1 MGGSSK
7 SSRKQNTEGDIVFN
21 NVDYGGQGSGAGP
34 LKNFNVG
41 RENTL
46 EGNIFNVT
54 DGGATRNA
62 LAAGVAMAN
71 SANDTVR
78 KGAAYALG
86 SNEAVSKTAINNNT
100 ATAFKGLDTAV
111 DLAKINQQVS
121 DGAIDAVTGTTSE
134 AIKASKQAQELAA
147 KQARESAAAAAK
159 QAKES
164 ASQAFSFAK
173 SSNKE
178 LADFAGRSNREA
190 FDLSREAIGTYE
202 DLVDKTGEKV
212 TEAQVTSANATGK
225 ALDYVFQ
232 SSKSATERSSENLIK
247 YGTWGAVGVVGVIS
261 LTALLRR

>member
-7 SSRKQNTEGDIVFN
+7 SSQKAEGDVVFN

-46 EGNIFNVT
+46 SDNIFNIT

-71 SANDTVR
+71 SANETVR

-134 AIKASKQAQELAA
+134 AIKASNEAQKRMAE
-147 KQARESAAAAAK
+147 

-164 ASQAFSFAK
+164 ARQAFSFAD
-173 SSNKE
+173 SSNKR
-178 LADFAGRSNREA
+178 LSDFAGRSQDKA
-190 FDLSREAIGTYE
+190 YDLSREAIGTYE
-202 DLVDKTGEKV
+202 DLVDKTGEQI
-212 TEAQVTSANATGK
+212 TDAQVTSANATGK

-247 YGTWGAVGVVGVIS
+247 YGTWGAIGVVGVIS
-261 LTALLRR
+261 LTSLIRR